1 VPVFPGRTHRAPRF
15 LLFLKINYDKKTSAM
30 KTKIALIPFLL
41 LLAGCS
47 PVFLWLNGIRKP
59 HPESVESVREKL
71 CSYDPDYAPFLCIPK
86 DSAALYTMMKK
97 IQQIPSNS
105 VYTRQGSRI
114 RFIDTSYC
122 AGVALDFARKLNP
135 DSSYTLYPESS
146 FSELIPCLTPLG
158 NKADLQ
164 TGSYDFTI
172 VFFWANFMGRG
183 NHNVF
188 LIARELEKSY
198 PGKINYLFV
207 NVDIQKS
214 WNMKTMPY
222 LPVEVAGKK

>member
-1 VPVFPGRTHRAPRF
+1 
-15 LLFLKINYDKKTSAM
+15 M

-41 LLAGCS
+41 LLAGCT
-47 PVFLWLNGIRKP
+47 PLFMRLNGIRNP
-59 HPESVESVREKL
+59 RAESVETVRKKL
-71 CSYDPDYAPFLCIPK
+71 CSYDPEYAGYLCVLK
-86 DSAALYTMMKK
+86 DSASLYTMMKK
-97 IQQIPSNS
+97 IKQIPSNS
-105 VYTRQGSRI
+105 IYTGQGSRI
-114 RFIDTSYC
+114 RFFDTSYC

-158 NKADLQ
+158 DKVDLQ
-164 TGSYDFTI
+164 TEPYDFTV